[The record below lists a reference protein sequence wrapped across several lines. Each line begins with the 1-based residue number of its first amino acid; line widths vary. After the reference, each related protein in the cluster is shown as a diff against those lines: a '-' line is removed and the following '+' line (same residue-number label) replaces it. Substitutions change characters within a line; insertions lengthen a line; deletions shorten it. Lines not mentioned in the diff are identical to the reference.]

1 MILSNTSYMKLYIK
15 DSNTFESLKPTI
27 RSFSSSL
34 ILRGNEEEEEEVK
47 DLRKQIFFQNKIKV
61 PRPTLGEEIIRRWV
75 IKTEE
80 TRDLRK
86 EIEKIDKANSGLDA
100 VTSGE
105 KLIGSDGKA
114 YYDLRTKYK
123 DIFNSNNS
131 ELENP
136 TATDVL
142 EMDKVTLN
150 EIKEMTEESLRI
162 ETAKHFQKVK
172 NLVDMILKRK
182 RSTPTNDFIDELPQD
197 HNPLDDIGDD

>member
-15 DSNTFESLKPTI
+15 DSSTFESLKPTI

-172 NLVDMILKRK
+172 NLVDMTLKRK